1 MPRCTF
7 FKSAVAAAA
16 IAATASPAVS
26 TATSTT
32 FPHIPIYDASAYTTV
47 LNSTDNG
54 ELQLVS
60 VPGSD
65 GTSPAQE
72 LRVLHVYGS
81 PREMGRAHGLLL
93 GDFAATFLN
102 EKVPEFFEQEFES
115 VLPPGLPDW
124 LVKLFD
130 EAVASKAPEV
140 FNIALEYVY
149 GVQKS
154 YLEASPT
161 HVLDE
166 LAGMAEG
173 LCASGAPFGTTH
185 TNADG
190 SPSSSSCDVDKL
202 TGRLIRVN
210 LLPELIQMSC
220 SIVGAT
226 GKATP
231 SGGLNQL
238 RALDFGSGPFA
249 NYSVVTVYH
258 PDEGN
263 DFASVGFAGFS
274 NLVTGISEY
283 IGLSEKVHMVYD
295 NGTGLE
301 PGTYKV
307 GMAASLLAVSIDVER
322 LTTDD

>member
-1 MPRCTF
+1 M
-7 FKSAVAAAA
+7 
-16 IAATASPAVS
+16 
-26 TATSTT
+26 
-32 FPHIPIYDASAYTTV
+32 
-47 LNSTDNG
+47 
-54 ELQLVS
+54 VS
-60 VPGSD
+60 VPGADAS
-65 GTSPAQE
+65 SPVQE
-72 LRVLHVYGS
+72 LRVLHVYGT
-81 PREMGRAHGLLL
+81 PRDMGRAHGLLL
-93 GDFAATFLN
+93 GDVAATFLN
-102 EKVPEFFEQEFES
+102 DKVPEFFEQEFES

-154 YLEASPT
+154 YLESSPT

-173 LCASGAPFGTTH
+173 LCASGAPFD

-190 SPSSSSCDVDKL
+190 SCDVDKL

-258 PDEGN
+258 PDQGN
-263 DFASVGFAGFS
+263 NFASIGFAGFS

-301 PGTYKV
+301 PGTYQVRLHWMSWHVKCHNCT
-307 GMAASLLAVSIDVER
+307 MYMYDVV
-322 LTTDD
+322 